1 MAAQISESKDTLTLS
16 TPEGTGYVPPIPDF
30 SRMTDSRKLAV
41 LQRLHEQTDYSG
53 MTEAEKYK
61 LINERFSAAFD
72 QLTLHTGIFGWPR
85 TEKILQVRN
94 QQYKDAGIEK
104 ASSGME
110 EYKLHK
116 KAFYGGMSDDEI
128 KAAVY
133 KKFDGNT
140 TYDRLSALCEL
151 DIMNLDNG
159 AFGPA
164 LRSFVERSLETCRHS
179 RHYQGASTDD
189 PSEIAYIRGQ
199 IFNTSMSWTEL
210 YDLTLST
217 VKEFGGM
224 QVSFDKI
231 IPVYD
236 VVKKMMDDM
245 MDDITKIGID
255 PLEK

>member
-1 MAAQISESKDTLTLS
+1 MGQVD
-16 TPEGTGYVPPIPDF
+16 P
-30 SRMTDSRKLAV
+30 KLY
-41 LQRLHEQTDYSG
+41 R
-53 MTEAEKYK
+53 EA
-61 LINERFSAAFD
+61 L
-72 QLTLHTGIFGWPR
+72 
-85 TEKILQVRN
+85 
-94 QQYKDAGIEK
+94 
-104 ASSGME
+104 
-110 EYKLHK
+110 
-116 KAFYGGMSDDEI
+116 YGNMSDDEV

-133 KKFDGNT
+133 NKYNGNT

-164 LRSFVERSLETCRHS
+164 LLSFVERSLETCRHS

-224 QVSFDKI
+224 QVSFDKT